1 MNAGPESD
9 RHDQGVKPALKRLP
23 LHGDPVVFVPP
34 SERCVATSDAQTPD
48 VSVLTLQPS
57 CVKPTRSQDG
67 QQSRA
72 DDRGRGVV
80 VDRGTRDA
88 LLAALP
94 SLRAFAIS
102 LTGNIDRADDLVQDT
117 ILRAWSHFD
126 HFQPGTNLQ
135 AWLFTILRNLFHS
148 EYRKRKREVEDPN
161 GTLAQRVAVLPEQS
175 AQLDWADFR
184 TALAKLPH
192 DQREAILLIGAEGF
206 SYDETARICDVAVG
220 TIKSRVNR
228 ARKRLTELL
237 ALEGEEEFG
246 PDRLLQAALN
256 GHGDVVGR

>member
-1 MNAGPESD
+1 
-9 RHDQGVKPALKRLP
+9 VKPVPKRSP

-34 SERCVATSDAQTPD
+34 GEQCGEISDAQTPD
-48 VSVLTLQPS
+48 ISVLTQPPS
-57 CVKPTRSQDG
+57 CVQPTRSQDG
-67 QQSRA
+67 RQSRA
-72 DDRGRGVV
+72 GDEGRGAI

-88 LLAALP
+88 LLAAVP

-161 GTLAQRVAVLPEQS
+161 ATLAQRVAVLPEQS
-175 AQLDWADFR
+175 ARLDWADFR

-237 ALEGEEEFG
+237 ALESEEEFG